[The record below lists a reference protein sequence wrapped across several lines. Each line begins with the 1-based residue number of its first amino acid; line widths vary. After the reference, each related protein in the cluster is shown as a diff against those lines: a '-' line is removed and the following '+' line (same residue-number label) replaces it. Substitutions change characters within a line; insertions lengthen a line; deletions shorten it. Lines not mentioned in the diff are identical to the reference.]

1 MDAIINLLLSIWREV
16 LPFEMVQPDEAG
28 VRVTTLPLAWVL
40 QVAPILR
47 RWLPHNTQ
55 WVHDLRPGAA
65 WKIPLLSDIRK
76 CKVTPTYADIPN
88 IRVQTLDGKVKLIS
102 LTAKFHVH
110 NVRRALLEVDD
121 FAASVVVDV
130 QSLVTA
136 WGNKRPS
143 WDITVEKLVAE
154 CTALCQTAALRWGC
168 RLRELGT
175 NSIAD
180 HRVYSLINGE

>member
-1 MDAIINLLLSIWREV
+1 MEAIINFLLTIWQELV
-16 LPFEMVQPDEAG
+16 PFVKVAPDEGA
-28 VRVTTLPLAWVL
+28 VRVTTIPMAWLLRVF
-40 QVAPILR
+40 PSLR
-47 RWLPHNTQ
+47 RWLPANTQ

-65 WKIPLLSDIRK
+65 WKLPLLSDIRK
-76 CKVTPTYADIPN
+76 VKVTPTYADIPN
-88 IRVQTLDGKVKLIS
+88 IRVQTTDGKVKLIS

-136 WGNKRPS
+136 WGNKLRAEE
-143 WDITVEKLVAE
+143 ITVERLVAE
-154 CTALCQTAALRWGC
+154 CTAPCRTATLEWGC

-180 HRVYSLINGE
+180 HKVYSLINGE